1 MARVTRDRLADAD
14 LVEIAE
20 YIGQRSG
27 SPDAA
32 RRFLDNL
39 HQKLDVYATQP
50 EMGQLHPDLG
60 EGVRLFSFGNYVI
73 VYRPIEDGID
83 VLRVFEGHRD
93 YPSLFRPKP

>member
-14 LVEIAE
+14 LAEIAE
-20 YIGQRSG
+20 YIGQRNR

-39 HQKLDVYATQP
+39 HQKLQLYATQP
-50 EMGQLHPDLG
+50 EMGQLRPDLG
-60 EGVRLFSFGNYVI
+60 ERVRLFSFGNYVV

-83 VLRVFEGHRD
+83 VLRVLEGHRD
-93 YPSLFRPKP
+93 YPALFRARP